1 LTVSCALALP
11 AVTVMCPVRAAPGL
25 PATVYEI
32 VAFPVPD
39 VADEIVSHEASLAAV
54 HVHPDT
60 VVNAALNEAPMP
72 PAACVVGSRAAV
84 QVRPACV
91 KLMSVVPAV

>member
-1 LTVSCALALP
+1 MTVSCALALP
-11 AVTVMCPVRAAPGL
+11 AVTVMCPVRAAPVL
-25 PATVYEI
+25 PAAVYET

-54 HVHPDT
+54 QVHPDT
-60 VVNAALNEAPMP
+60 VVKAVLNEP
-72 PAACVVGSRAAV
+72 PDPPTACVVGFSAAV